1 MASWWACPNL
11 PPPRA
16 MNTKTND
23 RQKTDIVPPTD
34 WLEVVRKKVEDL
46 RFGSVQIIV
55 HEGRVTQVDS
65 LEKTRFPSS
74 RDENGSSS

>member
-1 MASWWACPNL
+1 
-11 PPPRA
+11 

-23 RQKTDIVPPTD
+23 RPKTEIVPPAD

-65 LEKTRFPSS
+65 LEKTRFPAA
-74 RDENGSSS
+74 RDENGSPP